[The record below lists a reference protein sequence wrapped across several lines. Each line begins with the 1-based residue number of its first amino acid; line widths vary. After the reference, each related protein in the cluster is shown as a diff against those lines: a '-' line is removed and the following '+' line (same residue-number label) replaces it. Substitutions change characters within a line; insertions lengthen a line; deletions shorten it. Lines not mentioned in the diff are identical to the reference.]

1 MPKTKSPKEQNG
13 LHHSETFGKRLR
25 GVGNLSKRKG
35 LFLRYLKEHCNIMY
49 IYIYAMY
56 QKKRPQY
63 IGAHWIVW
71 SLWDFRSVR
80 TVPPNLHLKKLN
92 PNIDLSNFACCI
104 PDSWHVF
111 DVMDDTVISSLL
123 WTSFHPA
130 AIPGSILP
138 SKIKPRP
145 FHPPERSIRTSLNL
159 PNHDTCT
166 YTDNLMFFGKKAVF
180 SCCT

>member
-1 MPKTKSPKEQNG
+1 
-13 LHHSETFGKRLR
+13 
-25 GVGNLSKRKG
+25 
-35 LFLRYLKEHCNIMY
+35 
-49 IYIYAMY
+49 MY

-123 WTSFHPA
+123 WTSSCSYSRVYFAFVPPFDLE
-130 AIPGSILP
+130 IY
-138 SKIKPRP
+138 KPRP
-145 FHPPERSIRTSLNL
+145 FHPPERSIRTFLNL
-159 PNHDTCT
+159 PSHDTCT
-166 YTDNLMFFGKKAVF
+166 YTDSLMFFGKKAVF

>member
-1 MPKTKSPKEQNG
+1 
-13 LHHSETFGKRLR
+13 
-25 GVGNLSKRKG
+25 
-35 LFLRYLKEHCNIMY
+35 
-49 IYIYAMY
+49 MY

-63 IGAHWIVW
+63 VGAHWIVW

-138 SKIKPRP
+138 SCPHLILKFTSQDHFIHLKDPSE
-145 FHPPERSIRTSLNL
+145 HLSIYQIMITLNL
-159 PNHDTCT
+159 SCSSERRQCFLVAHDLGR
-166 YTDNLMFFGKKAVF
+166 D
-180 SCCT
+180 